1 MTNRLLAT
9 ISFGVFLAGACRD
22 GSDAGPPAAG
32 SGGSTG
38 VTPAGSGGGSGAA
51 VTPSAGSDG
60 GGAPGSAMAATALE
74 VGVTCSGGST
84 IGNGIG
90 IGPSMIPGATFP
102 SSLDLGGT
110 VSLSVAPPAISGG
123 TLLVL
128 SNGRTVVAAD
138 PDRDQVY
145 LVDLPGL
152 ALTAT
157 LALFPGDEP
166 GRVVEDAAGLVHVAL
181 RHGGGVV
188 TIDPARGAITG
199 RTAVCAAPRGLAY
212 DPATNLVHVACAGGE
227 LVSLPASG
235 GPATRSLLL
244 DPDLRDVIVEGDHL
258 RVSRFRSAEIL
269 TVDASGTVTARLAMP
284 AFRSAAVRGG
294 QLFTPAVAWR
304 TVAMPDGRIAMVHQ
318 RGCDD
323 PVQNAVS
330 GGYGRND
337 DSCTSI
343 VHSAV
348 SVVSADGLV
357 TTGPALGNLPLPVD
371 MAVSPDGS
379 QIAVVSAGNSNTFTL
394 QSAYVSDT
402 ASISNGA
409 QQGCESN
416 AGSEGCGGPSCK
428 NNVPAVNGQA
438 TAIAF
443 APDGS
448 LIIQTREP
456 AILSTMGGSI
466 ALSSD
471 SRADTGHTVFHS
483 NAGGGLACA
492 SCHAEGLD
500 DGRVWNFA
508 CLGGRRTQSVQVGLR
523 GTEPFHWDG
532 DEMDFPKLA
541 HDVFTLRMSGPEL
554 SSDQADAT
562 LSWLDA
568 QPRILRAP
576 RVDPAAVARGRT
588 LFTTALCAT
597 CHAGEHLTD
606 NKTFDVGT
614 GGMFQVPSLVGVAN
628 HPPFLHNGCA
638 ATLSD
643 RFSPACGGGDKHGM
657 TSTLAPS
664 DVSDLVSYLETL

>member
-1 MTNRLLAT
+1 
-9 ISFGVFLAGACRD
+9 
-22 GSDAGPPAAG
+22 
-32 SGGSTG
+32 
-38 VTPAGSGGGSGAA
+38 
-51 VTPSAGSDG
+51 
-60 GGAPGSAMAATALE
+60 
-74 VGVTCSGGST
+74 
-84 IGNGIG
+84 
-90 IGPSMIPGATFP
+90 
-102 SSLDLGGT
+102 

-145 LVDLPGL
+145 LVDLPDL

-157 LALFPGDEP
+157 IALFPGDEP

-227 LVSLPASG
+227 LVSVPASG

-244 DPDLRDVIVEGDHL
+244 DPDLRDVIVQGDHL
-258 RVSRFRSAEIL
+258 RVSRFRSAELL

-284 AFRSAAVRGG
+284 AFRSGAVRGG

-304 TVAMPDGRIAMVHQ
+304 TVAMPDGGIAMVHQ

-323 PVQNAVS
+323 PVQNGNAVP

-337 DSCTSI
+337 DSSCTSI

-379 QIAVVSAGNSNTFTL
+379 QIAVVSAGNSNTFRL
-394 QSAYVSDT
+394 QSAFVSDP

-428 NNVPAVNGQA
+428 NNVPAVKGQA

-568 QPRILRAP
+568 QPRIPRAP